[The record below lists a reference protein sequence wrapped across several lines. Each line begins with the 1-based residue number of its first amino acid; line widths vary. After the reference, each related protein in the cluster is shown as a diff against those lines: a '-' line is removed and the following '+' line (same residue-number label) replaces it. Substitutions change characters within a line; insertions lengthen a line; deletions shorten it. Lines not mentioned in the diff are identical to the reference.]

1 MTVLKVKIRESDYL
15 GSGREQAGE
24 DPGWEAAL
32 FSFLTPVISP
42 GMFVL

>member
-1 MTVLKVKIRESDYL
+1 MTVLKVKLGSDYL
-15 GSGREQAGE
+15 GMGREQAGE
-24 DPGWEAAL
+24 DPWWERAAL